1 MTDKELKYVLNFIKE
16 IKSEMLAGKY
26 NYNTELYLKLLRC
39 ERYLD
44 HELKEL
50 KESKIKNE

>member
-1 MTDKELKYVLNFIKE
+1 MTDKGLKYVLNFIKE

-26 NYNTELYLKLLRC
+26 NYNTELYLNLLRC

>member
-1 MTDKELKYVLNFIKE
+1 MTDKELKYVLNFIEE

-26 NYNTELYLKLLRC
+26 NYNTELYLNLLRC

-44 HELKEL
+44 YELKEL

>member
-1 MTDKELKYVLNFIKE
+1 MTDKELKYVLNFIEE

-39 ERYLD
+39 ERYLA

-50 KESKIKNE
+50 KESKVKNE

>member
-1 MTDKELKYVLNFIKE
+1 MTDKELKYVLNFIEE

-26 NYNTELYLKLLRC
+26 NYNTELYLNLLRC

-50 KESKIKNE
+50 KESKVKNE